1 MTSVFVGVGAVGLLI
16 GLWLAWALR
25 RSGVLLSLVMAIGVP
40 ALTLIGY
47 LNLGQPSLPDL
58 PLDDRTE
65 PAVLELRDINKFRQ
79 VTGVLAARL
88 QGEPD
93 NLEGWTMLTRAY
105 HTLGEWSF
113 AIEAWKRVIAMKGA
127 DASEKDWAD
136 LALLYVQQA
145 EGQVTPAAS
154 EAASRALAIDPQQP
168 DAQHFL
174 AMEKAQN
181 GDLAGAI
188 AGWEALLASAPA
200 DAGWRSSIEEY
211 LAQARAR
218 IAMPQ
223 RGPSS
228 GDMAAAA
235 QMSADERTAM
245 IQGMVDGLAARL
257 ADAPDDPAGWLRL
270 ARAYGVLGR
279 KDDAADAL
287 TKAEQ
292 TAQARMTASGGD
304 QAEMQA
310 VMDSAAQMRKQLAL

>member
-1 MTSVFVGVGAVGLLI
+1 MTSVFVGVGVVGLLI

-25 RSGVLLSLVMAIGVP
+25 RSGVALPLVMAIGVS
-40 ALTLIGY
+40 ALALVGY

-58 PLDDRTE
+58 PLAERTE

-79 VTGVLAARL
+79 VTGALAARL
-88 QGEPD
+88 QNDPD
-93 NLEGWTMLTRAY
+93 NIEGWTMLTRAY

-113 AIEAWKRVIAMKGA
+113 AIEAWKRVIAMKGS
-127 DASEKDWAD
+127 DAVAQDWAD

-145 EGQVTPAAS
+145 DGQVTPAGSA
-154 EAASRALAIDPQQP
+154 AASRALAIDPQQP

-174 AMEKAQN
+174 AMEKAQK

-200 DAGWRSSIEEY
+200 DAGWRPSIEGY

-218 IAMPQ
+218 LAQPQ

-228 GDMAAAA
+228 GDVAAAA
-235 QMSADERTAM
+235 QMSADDRMTM
-245 IQGMVDGLAARL
+245 IQSMVDGLAARL

-292 TAQARMTASGGD
+292 TAQARLAASGGN
-304 QAEMQA
+304 QEEMQA
-310 VMDSAAQMRKQLAL
+310 VLDSAAQMRKQLAL